1 MPSDSS
7 SSNKESI
14 SVILLGGAL
23 AGVTSDAIVHPIDTI
38 RARLQVSPSS
48 SAAKSAATGTAAPPL
63 YRSATHAFGHII
75 KNEGFLALYRGFSI
89 VAIGTIPGHA
99 LYFGGYELSKQ
110 FLNGA
115 LFQSE
120 RDAEGN
126 LIAPKDDSIMVHLAS
141 GLVAD
146 VTGALTWTPMDVIKQ
161 RLQVQ
166 MVNGDSGGA
175 KYKNSLQA
183 MRVII
188 AEEGVRGLFR
198 GFGTGI
204 ATYGPYVSLYFAL
217 YEQIKLYAASDRA
230 FGTNDVGNLPF
241 YVYLGGA
248 AVAATISAAVTCPLD
263 VVKTRVQVQ
272 QKLPS
277 GEYQYKNGVDA
288 MRQIVRNEG
297 AGALFQGIKPR
308 CLWIAGG
315 TAITMVAYEEIKK
328 FLA

>member
-1 MPSDSS
+1 MPTG
-7 SSNKESI
+7 SSNESI
-14 SVILLGGAL
+14 PVILFGGAL

-38 RARLQVSPSS
+38 RARLQVATTSTNNKGS
-48 SAAKSAATGTAAPPL
+48 SAGAGQQQPYK
-63 YRSATHAFGHII
+63 SATHAFSQIVR
-75 KNEGFLALYRGFSI
+75 NEGVPALYRGFSI

-110 FLNGA
+110 FLNRIMFDPTQG
-115 LFQSE
+115 E
-120 RDAEGN
+120 K
-126 LIAPKDDSIMVHLAS
+126 IKDDSVIVHLTS

-146 VTGALTWTPMDVIKQ
+146 VAGALTWTPMDVIKQ

-166 MVNGDSGGA
+166 QKTGQAA
-175 KYKNSLQA
+175 KYKHSLHA

-217 YEQIKLYAASDRA
+217 YEQIKIYAASEKA
-230 FGTNDVGNLPF
+230 LNTKDVGNLPF
-241 YVYLGGA
+241 YVYLFGSA
-248 AVAATISAAVTCPLD
+248 LAATFSAAVTCPLD

-277 GEYQYKNGVDA
+277 GEYQYKNGFDA
-288 MRQIVRNEG
+288 MRQIIKNEG
-297 AGALFQGIKPR
+297 TSALFQGVKPR

-315 TAITMVAYEEIKK
+315 TAITMLAYEEIKK
-328 FLA
+328 WIHTIQDST